1 MEQFE
6 KVIHLSCNA
15 LIVDGTRWVR
25 SSLYNQLSKDCRRMQ
40 YRIASRNW
48 NCGHS
53 RHPILKT
60 RPSASLQEKTLPIKI
75 LNWVKV
81 IFCDC
86 YALICDEQ
94 NILFDSNLVE
104 MCLDHSIGNSVTRA
118 YLRSDRFGERA
129 K

>member
-1 MEQFE
+1 M
-6 KVIHLSCNA
+6 
-15 LIVDGTRWVR
+15 
-25 SSLYNQLSKDCRRMQ
+25 
-40 YRIASRNW
+40 
-48 NCGHS
+48 
-53 RHPILKT
+53 
-60 RPSASLQEKTLPIKI
+60 QEKTLPIKI

-94 NILFDSNLVE
+94 NILFDSNLVK

-129 K
+129 KIMKVYTDFVFECFE